1 MGHVALYRQFRPATF
16 DDVVAQKHAVA
27 ALQQS
32 VISGHF
38 AHAYLFCG
46 TRGTGKTSIAKIFS
60 RAMNCLNPQNGNP
73 CNQCEICRGILDNT
87 LLDVIEMDA
96 ASNNSVDNIRRI
108 CDEVMF
114 LPSLAKYK
122 VYIIDEV
129 HMLSSGAF
137 NALLKTLEEPPAHAV
152 FLLATTEPHRI
163 PATIISRCQR
173 YDFRRIPLED
183 MVDRLRSISDTQEI
197 RIDDEALFTIASLSD
212 GALRDAISLL
222 DQVSSDV
229 HDHITRDDIL
239 KITGVVDDAFLFS
252 MAEALLYSKSSELIR
267 LSEQLVMDG
276 RDIIHFTLDLA
287 HYFRDLMVIRVS
299 DEPSI
304 LVSATSESMRGMRSL
319 SAQVSEDVLIDVIT
333 MLSELVSQLKWSPD
347 IRTSFE
353 IALLSYTIPNGPSR
367 QSGNL
372 ASSHQSIPASPPVSH
387 KINEKITPSSPVAVV
402 PTAALPTPE
411 PCEAVPAVA
420 EPDVSSPAEDLA
432 PAVAV
437 PTVAEPAVTAPVI
450 AESPIVVTPT
460 VVTSV
465 VKSFD
470 DPDDLDAPP
479 PPEPPEDTFGY
490 DQVPIFSQKDMEE
503 RKEMPSAS
511 SLAPDTSASGLSNGV
526 PELNKTTTNISRVAT
541 AHSTAKAGKSAK
553 NTGAKDS
560 YMPPPLLSL
569 FSPNAAKVVDPPN
582 PYQSRG
588 IRPAPPMN
596 IPSETDKSEQPS
608 ELLGATSELSSPP
621 FVTTAPTSTLP
632 VIELWQIV
640 LHHWQDTLFS
650 DYLQFKNAVVRK
662 DGNVFTIILP
672 NNTKDY
678 IDKLTARGD
687 YKKMIADIKS
697 TVVGVDAIEITTV
710 SQSDSLTSHST
721 SPSSEDL
728 VSAKPEWVSQILSL
742 ASDPDIEITTKDF

>member
-1 MGHVALYRQFRPATF
+1 MGHVALYRQYRPATF

-183 MVDRLRSISDTQEI
+183 MIARLRSISDTQKI
-197 RIDDEALFTIASLSD
+197 HIDDEALFTIASLSD

-229 HDHITRDDIL
+229 NDHITRDDIL

-299 DEPSI
+299 DEPSL

-333 MLSELVSQLKWSPD
+333 MLSELVAQLKWSPD

-367 QSGNL
+367 LNGNL
-372 ASSHQSIPASPPVSH
+372 ALPPITKPASSSVSLKSDKSIPS
-387 KINEKITPSSPVAVV
+387 SSPA
-402 PTAALPTPE
+402 P
-411 PCEAVPAVA
+411 AVPSVA
-420 EPDVSSPAEDLA
+420 LSAQESSVADSSVVAPGVSSPTDDAA
-432 PAVAV
+432 PSVAAI
-437 PTVAEPAVTAPVI
+437 PAIAEPAVA
-450 AESPIVVTPT
+450 TPT
-460 VVTSV
+460 VLSPVA
-465 VKSFD
+465 KSPD
-470 DPDDLDAPP
+470 EPDDLDAPP
-479 PPEPPEDTFGY
+479 PPEPPEDGFGY
-490 DQVPIFSQKDMEE
+490 DQVPAFFQENSEVRQETTSTPPL
-503 RKEMPSAS
+503 PSDIS
-511 SLAPDTSASGLSNGV
+511 TLGQSNGV
-526 PELNKTTTNISRVAT
+526 PELNKMTTNISRVAT
-541 AHSTAKAGKSAK
+541 AHSTSRSGKSGK
-553 NTGAKDS
+553 NTSAKDS
-560 YMPPPLLSL
+560 YMPPPLLTL

-588 IRPAPPMN
+588 IRPAPPINM
-596 IPSETDKSEQPS
+596 PSEGDKSEQ
-608 ELLGATSELSSPP
+608 TSELSGAASDLSSPA
-621 FVTTAPTSTLP
+621 FVATAQASTLP
-632 VIELWQIV
+632 VIEQWQIV

-650 DYLQFKNAVVRK
+650 DYLQFKNAVIQR
-662 DGNVFTIILP
+662 DGNVFHIVLP

-697 TVVGVDAIEITTV
+697 IVVGVETIEITTV
-710 SQSDSLTSHST
+710 SQSDPLSAHPSNA
-721 SPSSEDL
+721 SSEEPA
-728 VSAKPEWVSQILSL
+728 SAKPAWVSQILSL
-742 ASDPDIEITTKDF
+742 SQDPDIEIIMTDSE

>member
-183 MVDRLRSISDTQEI
+183 MIARLRSISDAQKI
-197 RIDDEALFTIASLSD
+197 HIDDEALFTIASLSD

-229 HDHITRDDIL
+229 NDHITRDDIL

-252 MAEALLYSKSSELIR
+252 MAEALLYAESSELIR

-299 DEPSI
+299 EEPSL
-304 LVSATSESMRGMRSL
+304 LVSATSESMQSMRSL

-353 IALLSYTIPNGPSR
+353 IALLSYAIPTDPSR
-367 QSGNL
+367 QLGNRAL
-372 ASSHQSIPASPPVSH
+372 PPASRPARPPVSV
-387 KINEKITPSSPVAVV
+387 KSDKTIPSSAPAPVAPSVV
-402 PTAALPTPE
+402 TLSAQEPVAKEPYVVSPTDAA
-411 PCEAVPAVA
+411 
-420 EPDVSSPAEDLA
+420 SSVLS
-432 PAVAV
+432 
-437 PTVAEPAVTAPVI
+437 PTVDEPAATQPVATPTI
-450 AESPIVVTPT
+450 AKPPSAVTPT
-460 VVTSV
+460 IIAPILRS
-465 VKSFD
+465 SD
-470 DPDDLDAPP
+470 EPDDLDAPP

-490 DQVPIFSQKDMEE
+490 DQVPAFSQENSE
-503 RKEMPSAS
+503 VRKETTSTPPLS
-511 SLAPDTSASGLSNGV
+511 SDISASGQDSAV
-526 PELNKTTTNISRVAT
+526 PELNKMTTNISRVAT
-541 AHSTAKAGKSAK
+541 AHSTSRSGKSGK
-553 NTGAKDS
+553 NTAAKDS
-560 YMPPPLLSL
+560 YMPPPLLTL

-588 IRPAPPMN
+588 IRPAPPINM
-596 IPSETDKSEQPS
+596 PSEAEKSEQ
-608 ELLGATSELSSPP
+608 TSELSGAASPLSSP
-621 FVTTAPTSTLP
+621 ALPAALPMSTLP
-632 VIELWQIV
+632 ISELWQIV

-697 TVVGVDAIEITTV
+697 ILVGVETIEITTI
-710 SQSDSLTSHST
+710 SQSDPHAAHPSST
-721 SPSSEDL
+721 SSEEPA
-728 VSAKPEWVSQILSL
+728 SAKPEWVSQILSL
-742 ASDPDIEITTKDF
+742 TQDPDIEIATRDF